1 MAAKACD
8 LRKAPFMPT
17 GAMHTRGMV
26 EKRGWC
32 WALTKAHVGTVRV
45 WCEKEPFWACGVV
58 ARGARR
64 RCGVLLYRLSRFK
77 NTLGSPR
84 VGTRPPGRR
93 CKDSVWRAR
102 TS

>member
-32 WALTKAHVGTVRV
+32 WALTKAHVACRYGQCVVREGAV
-45 WCEKEPFWACGVV
+45 LGLWCG
-58 ARGARR
+58 GARR
-64 RCGVLLYRLSRFK
+64 AEAVRR
-77 NTLGSPR
+77 TL
-84 VGTRPPGRR
+84 V
-93 CKDSVWRAR
+93 
-102 TS
+102 